1 MASMLLLDEARS
13 SIMAPKQEE
22 TAFRYIDPQ
31 QVAIEGMRPE
41 AMTIRGTAGKLLG
54 TLQGF
59 VIDSVTEQL
68 RYLVVRTSG
77 VIARTALLPFDLA
90 RVDVAKGSIEVA
102 ADERDFHSTREFFSD
117 WEDRALTT

>member
-1 MASMLLLDEARS
+1 
-13 SIMAPKQEE
+13 MAPKHEE
-22 TAFRYIDPQ
+22 TTLRYLDPQ
-31 QVAIEGMRPE
+31 QVAIQGMRPE

-59 VIDSVTEQL
+59 VIDTVTEQL

-77 VIARTALLPFDLA
+77 VLARTALLPFELA

-102 ADERDFHSTREFFSD
+102 ADERDFHSVGEFFSN
-117 WEDRALTT
+117 WEGKALTT

>member
-1 MASMLLLDEARS
+1 
-13 SIMAPKQEE
+13 MAPNQADTEL
-22 TAFRYIDPQ
+22 RYIDPQ

-41 AMTIRGTAGKLLG
+41 AMTIRGTAGKFLG

-59 VIDSVTEQL
+59 VIDAVTEQL

-77 VIARTALLPFDLA
+77 VIARTALLPFELA

-102 ADERDFHSTREFFSD
+102 ADEQDFHTTGEFFSN
-117 WEDRALTT
+117 WENRAQPI

>member
-1 MASMLLLDEARS
+1 
-13 SIMAPKQEE
+13 MAPKHED
-22 TAFRYIDPQ
+22 AALRYIDPQ
-31 QVAIEGMRPE
+31 QVAIEGMRAD

-59 VIDSVTEQL
+59 VIDAVTEQL

-77 VIARTALLPFDLA
+77 VLTRTALLPFELA

-102 ADERDFHSTREFFSD
+102 ADERDFHSTSEFFSN
-117 WEDRALTT
+117 WEGRALTT

>member
-1 MASMLLLDEARS
+1 MG
-13 SIMAPKQEE
+13 PKYDD
-22 TAFRYIDPQ
+22 AHLVYLDPQ
-31 QVAIEGMRPE
+31 LVAIEGMRPE

-59 VIDSVTEQL
+59 LIDGVTEQL

-77 VIARTALLPFDLA
+77 VLARTAFLPFELA

-102 ADERDFHSTREFFSD
+102 ADEKDFHTTREFFPG
-117 WEDRALTT
+117 WEERALTT